1 VARKLQQE
9 EPTAKNIFMNKTPKL
24 ELDLNRKPRGQ
35 AGFTLIELLVVI
47 AIIAILAG
55 LLLPA
60 LQAAKKK
67 AQGTGCLSNEKQLAL
82 AWLLYVDDNNGN
94 LPPNYN
100 GGGAVSAA
108 DVKTMP
114 SWCDGWLDW
123 TAASDNTNTYELT
136 GSLLGSYV
144 THSIG
149 VYKCPSDGYL
159 STTQKRAGFQRR
171 DRSISMNGFIQGGAY
186 GKTAVSTWYAN
197 WQGYNKLG
205 DIINPTPSDLWLF
218 IDEHPDSINDAWM
231 ITNVTN
237 PDEWEDL
244 PASYHDGAC
253 GFAFTDGHSQIKKW
267 VNAVTLQPIRYN
279 SLNGAWPGAAKS
291 GDIAWMIVH
300 SSALIK

>member
-1 VARKLQQE
+1 MAE
-9 EPTAKNIFMNKTPKL
+9 NNFMNRTHTLKSRPKGI
-24 ELDLNRKPRGQ
+24 PRRQ
-35 AGFTLIELLVVI
+35 TGFTLIELLVVI

-60 LQAAKKK
+60 LTAAKKK
-67 AQGTGCLSNEKQLAL
+67 AQGTGCLSNGKQLGL

-123 TAASDNTNTYELT
+123 TTAPDNTNTYELT
-136 GSLLGSYV
+136 GSLLGPYV
-144 THSIG
+144 SRNIG

-159 STTQKRAGFQRR
+159 STAQKRGGFQRR
-171 DRSISMNGFIQGGAY
+171 DRSISMNGFVQGGAY
-186 GKTAVSTWYAN
+186 GKTAVSTWYGT
-197 WQGYNKLG
+197 WQGYNKMG
-205 DIINPTPSDLWLF
+205 DILNPTPSDLWLF
-218 IDEHPDSINDAWM
+218 VDEHPDSINDAWM

-244 PASYHDGAC
+244 PASYHVGAC
-253 GFAFTDGHSQIKKW
+253 GFTFCDGHSIIKKW
-267 VNAVTLQPIRYN
+267 VERVTLQPVRFT
-279 SLNGAWPGAAKS
+279 SMNGSWPGAAKS